1 MKIKGK
7 KKGST
12 FLIVMVLM
20 SIIFTVGSAILAV
33 TASDYKTRINESKK
47 LQNLYLADSG
57 LDIVENIIIK
67 STQEA
72 IKYAD
77 NEVKKEILNLSNENL
92 NDNNYINNVFKR
104 KFYEFL
110 TVNNKKYININGNQE
125 KIDLL
130 PYLILENKYIENI
143 KDNGEIEYQT
153 IEKENDF
160 EISISENGYLVTED
174 GIEISVTST
183 FENKDE
189 QLKNRKTIST
199 KYIVSAPEY
208 TTEISQVN
216 ILSIY
221 DKKAITIDGNMSVD
235 GEEGKENNLEITGDI
250 WVKGNGEDFTD
261 SEFTFEKYKGGI
273 DLKNSNFKINGNV
286 YTNESLS
293 LRNNVKDSIINGSLY
308 ARNMYIGKEVGALAS
323 SNNRITIKKD
333 VIVNNDLALNA
344 SNSSILIENN
354 FYGINDKTAEV
365 ETSDK
370 ALSSSS
376 IIVNESTNS
385 NITINKD
392 SYIMGVAYINAT
404 DSEGNKYQTGE
415 SIAVKG
421 NYLAYS
427 DVKGINESIK
437 LKYYSPLQL
446 LESIN
451 GDSSIETKADYFSK
465 YYSNSDSNYKYNEGG
480 VKILGNVKSVGASIK
495 DSNGTIQKTNIT
507 DTDSKIIGNI
517 RKEFAS
523 NVFAMG
529 DTSTLDN
536 LYENQEVVK
545 TVKNQVDFEKVK
557 KIQNNDFNEEEG
569 IVLLK
574 VKENES
580 DDIVI
585 ENNKYNGKEIKKG
598 LILTNANI
606 TIKGDFEF
614 TGNIIST
621 GNITFEVAGN
631 KIIKYDSNVIKNIL
645 SLNNELQS
653 IFNVD
658 NSSTS
663 EIRINASS
671 DIYNKD
677 NFLKTSAWKIEK

>member
-77 NEVKKEILNLSNENL
+77 NEVKKEILNLSNEKL
-92 NDNNYINNVFKR
+92 NDSTYINNIFKE
-104 KFYEFL
+104 KFYDFL

-125 KIDLL
+125 EIDLL

-160 EISISENGYLVTED
+160 EISLSENGYIVTED
-174 GIEISVTST
+174 GIEINVTST

-189 QLKNRKTIST
+189 QLKNKKTIST

-208 TTEISQVN
+208 TTEISEVDV
-216 ILSIY
+216 LSIY
-221 DKKAITIDGNMSVD
+221 DKKVITIDGNMVVN
-235 GEEGKENNLEITGDI
+235 GEEGKENTLEITGDI
-250 WVKGNGEDFTD
+250 WVKGNGEEFND

-273 DLKNSNFKINGNV
+273 DLKNSQFKINGNI

-308 ARNMYIGKEVGALAS
+308 ARNMYIGKEVGTAIS
-323 SNNRITIKKD
+323 SNNKITIKKD

-365 ETSDK
+365 ETSNK
-370 ALSSSS
+370 ALNSSS
-376 IIVNESTNS
+376 IIVNESKDS
-385 NITINKD
+385 HITINKD

-404 DSEGNKYQTGE
+404 DLEGNKYQTGE

-427 DVKGINESIK
+427 DVEGVNENIK

-451 GDSSIETKADYFSK
+451 GDSSVESKADYFSK
-465 YYSNSDSNYKYNEGG
+465 YYSNVDSNYKYNDGG

-507 DTDSKIIGNI
+507 DTDSKVIENI
-517 RKEFAS
+517 RNEFAR

-529 DTSTLDN
+529 DVNILGN
-536 LYENQEVVK
+536 LYENQEVIK
-545 TVKNQVDFEKVK
+545 TVENQVDFEKVK
-557 KIQNNDFNEEEG
+557 SIQNNKFNEDEG
-569 IVLLK
+569 IILLK
-574 VKENES
+574 VSDNENET
-580 DDIVI
+580 IVI
-585 ENNKYNGKEIKKG
+585 EDNKYNGKEIKKG

-621 GNITFEVAGN
+621 GNISFEGTGN

-645 SLNNELQS
+645 SLNNDLQS
-653 IFNVD
+653 IFNGD

-663 EIRINASS
+663 EIRINSSS

-677 NFLKTSAWKIEK
+677 NFFKTSAWKIEK

>member
-12 FLIVMVLM
+12 FVIVMVLM
-20 SIIFTVGSAILAV
+20 SIIFVVGSSMLAL

-57 LDIVENIIIK
+57 LDIVENIITK

-77 NEVKKEILNLSNENL
+77 NEVKKEIINLNDDNL
-92 NDNNYINNVFKR
+92 NDNTYINNIFKE
-104 KFYEFL
+104 KFYDFL
-110 TVNNKKYININGNQE
+110 TVDNKKYININGNQE
-125 KIDLL
+125 EIDLL

-160 EISISENGYLVTED
+160 EISLSENGYLVTED

-189 QLKNRKTIST
+189 QLKNKKTIST

-208 TTEISQVN
+208 TTEISEVDV
-216 ILSIY
+216 LSIY
-221 DKKAITIDGNMSVD
+221 DKKVITIDGNMVVN

-273 DLKNSNFKINGNV
+273 DLKNSEFKITGNI

-308 ARNMYIGKEVGALAS
+308 ARNMYIGKEAGKS
-323 SNNRITIKKD
+323 TSTNNAIAVEKD

-344 SNSSILIENN
+344 SKSNILIKGN
-354 FYGINDKTAEV
+354 FYGINDKTAET
-365 ETSDK
+365 ETSK
-370 ALSSSS
+370 RALSSSS
-376 IIVNESTNS
+376 IIVNESTDS
-385 NITINKD
+385 ELTIKGNA
-392 SYIMGVAYINAT
+392 YIMGVSYLNAT
-404 DSEGNKYQTGE
+404 YLDESDNKEYKYQTGE
-415 SIAVKG
+415 SIAIKG

-427 DVKGINESIK
+427 DVEEIDENIK
-437 LKYYSPLQL
+437 LRYYSPLLL
-446 LESIN
+446 LE
-451 GDSSIETKADYFSK
+451 GTLDEKAEYFQK
-465 YYSNSDSNYKYNEGG
+465 YYSKGDETTYKYNDGG
-480 VKILGNVKSVGASIK
+480 VTIEGEIKSVGAGIK
-495 DSNGTIQKTNIT
+495 KNNEVILNKIDSSDVEEQRN
-507 DTDSKIIGNI
+507 
-517 RKEFAS
+517 EFAI
-523 NVFAMG
+523 NVFSMG
-529 DTSTLDN
+529 ESSNNSEN
-536 LYENQEVVK
+536 LYEGQEVIKNVE
-545 TVKNQVDFEKVK
+545 NQVDFEKVK
-557 KIQNNDFNEEEG
+557 SIQNNKFNEDEG
-569 IVLLK
+569 IILLK
-574 VKENES
+574 VSGNENET
-580 DDIVI
+580 IVI
-585 ENNKYNGKEIKKG
+585 EDNKYNGKEIKKG

-621 GNITFEVAGN
+621 GNITFEGAGN
-631 KIIKYDSNVIKNIL
+631 KIIEYDSNVIKNIL
-645 SLNNELQS
+645 SLNTELKS
-653 IFNVD
+653 VFNVD

-663 EIRINASS
+663 EIRINSSS
-671 DIYNKD
+671 DIYNKES
-677 NFLKTSAWKIEK
+677 FLKTSAWKIEK